1 MKIVTNFQKITLND
15 RLQIKH
21 YNYLYTFNTLKIPR
35 PSISPNEE
43 NKKLLHEKRTSRNPD
58 PNYPSTPFVPR
69 QTIDGP
75 NNTTTI
81 DQGPEIKKK
90 PLVSNDPEKG
100 RGLSFGSK
108 KKKSRKEKAIKRRSR
123 FELVLGK
130 RGYRFLATW
139 NSSVGPFYFSLP
151 LLLLFSL
158 SRSRQLEDRF
168 IAGEEVHRFGARL
181 ASLRAVFYVGRRCDS
196 GDSHTYN

>member
-75 NNTTTI
+75 NNTTTT

-90 PLVSNDPEKG
+90 
-100 RGLSFGSK
+100 K
-108 KKKSRKEKAIKRRSR
+108 KKTSREQRSRKGEGVELWVQEKKKQERK
-123 FELVLGK
+123 G
-130 RGYRFLATW
+130 
-139 NSSVGPFYFSLP
+139 N
-151 LLLLFSL
+151 
-158 SRSRQLEDRF
+158 
-168 IAGEEVHRFGARL
+168 
-181 ASLRAVFYVGRRCDS
+181 
-196 GDSHTYN
+196 